1 MLHIQNGQCGLC
13 THFGEIHAG
22 NSVKDLMQ
30 IRSTKEAK
38 EDFIDDCGHPKHA
51 PLHLK
56 VTAVS
61 GCDGFEPVT
70 H

>member
-1 MLHIQNGQCGLC
+1 MLQIHDGQCGLC
-13 THFGEIHAG
+13 SHFGEGHSESI
-22 NSVKDLMQ
+22 LTQ
-30 IRSTKEAK
+30 IRASQEAR
-38 EDFIDDCGHPKHA
+38 EDLIEDCGHPKHA

-61 GCDGFEPVT
+61 GCDGFEPAPT